1 MHTVPQIMVSAG
13 SFASYYWVA
22 LAELPPVMGEAED
35 VDFLVFMGG
44 RPYECQ
50 RSGRIPLAGKKMD
63 V

>member
-1 MHTVPQIMVSAG
+1 MVSAG